1 MLTLKV
7 LSLAVLVGSVAWFIH
22 APDYEPA
29 LASITAL
36 SACITTF
43 IVDRKR
49 QNRASLHQEVG
60 DGSVGIQAGGDIRTG
75 NVSTKTTG
83 K

>member
-7 LSLAVLVGSVAWFIH
+7 LSVAALVGSVAWFIH

-29 LASITAL
+29 ITSITAL
-36 SACITTF
+36 SACIATF
-43 IVDRKR
+43 LVGRKR
-49 QNRASLHQEVG
+49 SRAASMHQSVTG
-60 DGSVGIQAGGDIRTG
+60 GAVGIQARGDVTTG
-75 NVSTKTTG
+75 NINTRTTE